1 MVGSTANPTHRT
13 PLVTSA
19 LSFLAP
25 LRNLPFVGWLFLYCA
40 LLWGTFGALLGAVT
54 PNLRAQ
60 MGVTFQDVGWLM
72 AVWSG
77 GGVIGSLL
85 GGAVAKR
92 WAPRKLLLAY
102 TVLVVASLAGVL
114 LASDFFWLAVFM
126 VSIATFE
133 TALFTL
139 GHGLLAE
146 ISDDP
151 EQRTRIIG
159 LIDVAYSLGTLFS
172 PLLVTS
178 VLWLSTSWRAP
189 YAVFG
194 VLLLGMLFMSL
205 QTRRLSQ
212 VQFRSQM
219 SAHWAA
225 SVITAQAPAQAP
237 QPEPAPPEAGAV
249 IDIEI
254 RRLSLPPADVHGY
267 LGLLR
272 QPVVRWVVLAGMCAG
287 LCEWGQYFWF
297 VSYAHDALDV
307 DEQSARLVLGF
318 LMAGMVAGRI
328 WQAFFPS
335 RFSMDQKIQG
345 LGVLAGVCLWA
356 LWVTPS
362 GAPLAWLALCNFGAG
377 LGVSVAF
384 PILLGIA
391 LRAFAYDAPRLSALL
406 MIAIALGSQVAGV
419 LMGGLAQWLGLRVAY
434 GTLALASVAFVYC
447 VWRLLRHVRQAPVN
461 LGVSMRT
468 SVH

>member
-1 MVGSTANPTHRT
+1 MNP
-13 PLVTSA
+13 A
-19 LSFLAP
+19 FSFLAP
-25 LRNLPFVGWLFLYCA
+25 LRSLPFVGWLFLYCA

-60 MGVTFQDVGWLM
+60 MGVSFQEVGWLM

-92 WAPRKLLLAY
+92 WAPRKLLLVY

-114 LASDFFWLAVFM
+114 LASTFFWLAVFM

-151 EQRTRIIG
+151 EQRTRVIG
-159 LIDVAYSLGTLFS
+159 LIDVAYSLGTMIS
-172 PLLVTS
+172 PLLVTAS
-178 VLWLSTSWRAP
+178 LGLSASWRAP

-194 VLLLGMLFMSL
+194 VLLLGMLYMSL
-205 QTRRLSQ
+205 QTRRLSA
-212 VQFRSQM
+212 VQFRASGRP
-219 SAHWAA
+219 AA
-225 SVITAQAPAQAP
+225 APDRVVTQGPDIDPASAPAQVEVLP
-237 QPEPAPPEAGAV
+237 QTDEESA
-249 IDIEI
+249 
-254 RRLSLPPADVHGY
+254 HGY

-272 QPVVRWVVLAGMCAG
+272 QPVVRWMVLAGICAG

-297 VSYAHDALDV
+297 VSFAHEALGV
-307 DEQSARLVLGF
+307 EEQSARLVLGF
-318 LMAGMVAGRI
+318 LMAGMVTGRI

-345 LGVLAGVCLWA
+345 LGVLAAASLWA
-356 LWVTPS
+356 LWFTPAGS
-362 GAPLAWLALCNFGAG
+362 PLAWLALCNFGAG

-391 LRAFAYDAPRLSALL
+391 LRAFAHDAPRLSALL

-419 LMGGLAQWLGLRVAY
+419 LMGGLAQWTGLRVAY
-434 GTLALASVAFVYC
+434 GTLALGSAAFVYC
-447 VWRLLRHVRQAPVN
+447 VWRLVRHVRLTPAE
-461 LGVSMRT
+461 LGIPERA
-468 SVH
+468 SVQ

>member
-1 MVGSTANPTHRT
+1 MISAH
-13 PLVTSA
+13 SA

-40 LLWGTFGALLGAVT
+40 VLWGTFGALLGAVT
-54 PNLRAQ
+54 PNLRVQ
-60 MGVTFQDVGWLM
+60 MDVSFQAVGWLM
-72 AVWSG
+72 AVWSA

-92 WAPRKLLLAY
+92 WPPRKLLLLY
-102 TVLVVASLAGVL
+102 TVLVVASLVGVL
-114 LASDFFWLAVFM
+114 LASSFFWLAVFM

-159 LIDVAYSLGTLFS
+159 LIDVGYSLGTVIS
-172 PLLVTS
+172 PLLVTAS
-178 VLWLSTSWRAP
+178 LGLSTSWRAP

-194 VLLLGMLFMSL
+194 VLLLGMLFMAL
-205 QTRRLSQ
+205 QTRRLSS
-212 VQFRSQM
+212 VQFRGTGAHAAAPDRVVTQAADADPDAP
-219 SAHWAA
+219 SAP
-225 SVITAQAPAQAP
+225 VDVPP
-237 QPEPAPPEAGAV
+237 QSDAGSA
-249 IDIEI
+249 
-254 RRLSLPPADVHGY
+254 HGY

-287 LCEWGQYFWF
+287 LAEWGQYFWF
-297 VSYAHDALDV
+297 VSYAHETLGV
-307 DEQSARLVLGF
+307 GEQSARLVLGF
-318 LMAGMVAGRI
+318 LMVGMVTGRI
-328 WQAFFPS
+328 WQAFFNS
-335 RFSMDQKIQG
+335 RFTMDQKILG
-345 LGVLAGVCLWA
+345 LSMLAGVSLWA
-356 LWVTPS
+356 LWLTPA
-362 GAPLAWLALCNFGAG
+362 GAPLAWLALCNFCAG

-391 LRAFAYDAPRLSALL
+391 LRAFSHDAPRLSALL

-434 GTLALASVAFVYC
+434 GTLALASAALIYS
-447 VWRLLRHVRQAPVN
+447 VWRLVTLARAVPVEAN
-461 LGVSMRT
+461 GT
-468 SVH
+468 A

>member
-1 MVGSTANPTHRT
+1 MN
-13 PLVTSA
+13 SA
-19 LSFLAP
+19 FSFLAP

-60 MGVTFQDVGWLM
+60 MGVSFQEVGWLM

-77 GGVIGSLL
+77 GGAIGSLL

-92 WAPRKLLLAY
+92 WAPRKLLLVY

-114 LASDFFWLAVFM
+114 LASTFFWLAVFM

-159 LIDVAYSLGTLFS
+159 LIDVGYSLGTVIS
-172 PLLVTS
+172 PLLVTGA
-178 VLWLSTSWRAP
+178 LWASTSWRAP

-194 VLLLGMLFMSL
+194 VLLLGMLFMSM
-205 QTRRLSQ
+205 QTRRLSA
-212 VQFRSQM
+212 VQFRAAGG
-219 SAHWAA
+219 SAAA
-225 SVITAQAPAQAP
+225 PDRVVTQAGDEAPARAKDP
-237 QPEPAPPEAGAV
+237 SPPEV
-249 IDIEI
+249 VHQ
-254 RRLSLPPADVHGY
+254 ADGGSAHGY

-287 LCEWGQYFWF
+287 LSEWGQYFWF
-297 VSYAHDALDV
+297 VSYAHETLGV
-307 DEQSARLVLGF
+307 NEQSARLVLGF
-318 LMAGMVAGRI
+318 LMAGMVTGRI

-335 RFSMDQKIQG
+335 RFSMDQKIRG
-345 LGVLAGVCLWA
+345 LGVLACVSLWA
-356 LWVTPS
+356 LWLTPAGS
-362 GAPLAWLALCNFGAG
+362 PLAWLALCNFGAG

-391 LRAFAYDAPRLSALL
+391 LRAFAHDAPRLSALL

-419 LMGGLAQWLGLRVAY
+419 LMGGLAQWMGLRVAY
-434 GTLALASVAFVYC
+434 GTLALGSAAFVYC
-447 VWRLLRHVRQAPVN
+447 VWRLAHHVRPRPDER
-461 LGVSMRT
+461 GIPERF
-468 SVH
+468 SVD

>member
-1 MVGSTANPTHRT
+1 MNP
-13 PLVTSA
+13 A
-19 LSFLAP
+19 FSFLAP

-60 MGVTFQDVGWLM
+60 MGVSFQEVGWLM

-92 WAPRKLLLAY
+92 WAPRKLLLVY

-114 LASDFFWLAVFM
+114 LASTFFWLAVFM

-159 LIDVAYSLGTLFS
+159 LIDVGYSLGTVIS
-172 PLLVTS
+172 PLLVTAS
-178 VLWLSTSWRAP
+178 LGLSTSWRAP

-194 VLLLGMLFMSL
+194 VLLLGMLYMSL
-205 QTRRLSQ
+205 QTRRLSA
-212 VQFRSQM
+212 VQFRASGRP
-219 SAHWAA
+219 AA
-225 SVITAQAPAQAP
+225 APDRVVTQGPDIDPASAPAQLEVLP
-237 QPEPAPPEAGAV
+237 QTDEQSA
-249 IDIEI
+249 
-254 RRLSLPPADVHGY
+254 HGY

-272 QPVVRWVVLAGMCAG
+272 QPVVRWMVLAGICAG

-297 VSYAHDALDV
+297 VSFAHEALGV
-307 DEQSARLVLGF
+307 EEQSARLVLGF
-318 LMAGMVAGRI
+318 LMAGMVTGRI

-345 LGVLAGVCLWA
+345 LGVLAAVSLWA
-356 LWVTPS
+356 LWLTPAGS
-362 GAPLAWLALCNFGAG
+362 PLAWLALCNFGAG

-391 LRAFAYDAPRLSALL
+391 LRAFAHDAPRLSALL

-419 LMGGLAQWLGLRVAY
+419 LMGGLAQWMGLRVAY
-434 GTLALASVAFVYC
+434 GTLALGSAAFVYC
-447 VWRLLRHVRQAPVN
+447 VWRLVRHVRLTPAE
-461 LGVSMRT
+461 LGIPERA
-468 SVH
+468 SVQ

>member
-1 MVGSTANPTHRT
+1 MISAH
-13 PLVTSA
+13 SA

-40 LLWGTFGALLGAVT
+40 VLWGTFGALLGAVT
-54 PNLRAQ
+54 PNLRVQ
-60 MGVTFQDVGWLM
+60 MDVSFQAVGWLM
-72 AVWSG
+72 AVWSA

-92 WAPRKLLLAY
+92 WPPRKLLLFY
-102 TVLVVASLAGVL
+102 TVLVVASLVGVL
-114 LASDFFWLAVFM
+114 LASSFFWLAVFM

-159 LIDVAYSLGTLFS
+159 LIDVGYSLGTVIS
-172 PLLVTS
+172 PLLVTAS
-178 VLWLSTSWRAP
+178 LGLSTSWRAP

-194 VLLLGMLFMSL
+194 VLLLGMLFMTL
-205 QTRRLSQ
+205 QTRRLSA
-212 VQFRSQM
+212 VQFRGTGAHAAAPDRVVTQVADADPASP
-219 SAHWAA
+219 SAP
-225 SVITAQAPAQAP
+225 V
-237 QPEPAPPEAGAV
+237 EAPPHSGAH
-249 IDIEI
+249 
-254 RRLSLPPADVHGY
+254 AAHGY

-287 LCEWGQYFWF
+287 LAEWGQYFWF
-297 VSYAHDALDV
+297 VSYAHETLGV
-307 DEQSARLVLGF
+307 GEQSARLVLGF
-318 LMAGMVAGRI
+318 LMVGMVTGRI
-328 WQAFFPS
+328 WQAFFNS
-335 RFSMDQKIQG
+335 RFTMDQKILG
-345 LGVLAGVCLWA
+345 LSMLAGVSLWA
-356 LWVTPS
+356 LWLTPA
-362 GAPLAWLALCNFGAG
+362 GAPLAWLALCNFCAG

-391 LRAFAYDAPRLSALL
+391 LRAFSHDAPRLSALL

-434 GTLALASVAFVYC
+434 GTLALASAALIYS
-447 VWRLLRHVRQAPVN
+447 VWRLVSLVRTVPAEAN
-461 LGVSMRT
+461 GT
-468 SVH
+468 A

>member
-1 MVGSTANPTHRT
+1 MSSPF
-13 PLVTSA
+13 
-19 LSFLAP
+19 SFLAP

-60 MGVTFQDVGWLM
+60 MGVSFQDVGWLM
-72 AVWSG
+72 AIWSG
-77 GGVIGSLL
+77 GSVIGSLL

-92 WAPRKLLLAY
+92 WPPRKLLMVY
-102 TVLVVASLAGVL
+102 TVLVVVSLVGVL
-114 LASDFFWLAVFM
+114 LASTFFWLAVFM

-146 ISDDP
+146 LSDDP

-159 LIDVAYSLGTLFS
+159 LVDVGYSLGTVIS
-172 PLLVTS
+172 PLLVTGA
-178 VLWLSTSWRAP
+178 LWLSTSWRAP

-205 QTRRLSQ
+205 QTRRLST
-212 VQFRSQM
+212 VQFRGQGGPV
-219 SAHWAA
+219 
-225 SVITAQAPAQAP
+225 SV
-237 QPEPAPPEAGAV
+237 APPTPARTMAPKHAEVEAAAEPDAGARQPMASAV
-249 IDIEI
+249 
-254 RRLSLPPADVHGY
+254 AHGY

-272 QPVVRWVVLAGMCAG
+272 QPVVRWVVLAGIFAG

-297 VSYAHDALDV
+297 VSYAHETLDV
-307 DEQSARLVLGF
+307 NEQSARLVLGF
-318 LMAGMVAGRI
+318 LMAGMVTGRI

-335 RFSMDQKIQG
+335 RFSMEQKIQG
-345 LGVLAGVCLWA
+345 LGVLAAVSLWA
-356 LWVTPS
+356 LWLTPA
-362 GAPLAWLALCNFGAG
+362 GVPWAWLALCNFGAG

-391 LRAFAYDAPRLSALL
+391 LRAFAHDAPRLSALL

-434 GTLALASVAFVYC
+434 GTLALASAAFVYC
-447 VWRLLRHVRQAPVN
+447 VWRLVRQVRFAPADVGA
-461 LGVSMRT
+461 LERSAAG
-468 SVH
+468 